1 MPKNDVRWDSESSMK
16 KLALWILLFG
26 ITFSI
31 GIYFS
36 RDYKFE
42 HYMIEPKSDLVKA
55 YKINLNLAD
64 WREYE
69 NLPGIG
75 PTLAQRIVD
84 DRAAN
89 GRFNAIEELKRVS
102 GIGEVKYQ
110 VLSEFIT
117 LEVQ

>member
-1 MPKNDVRWDSESSMK
+1 MK

-42 HYMIEPKSDLVKA
+42 HYAIVPKSDLVKL

-75 PTLAQRIVD
+75 PALAQRIVD
-84 DRAAN
+84 DRATN
-89 GRFNAIEELKRVS
+89 GRFNTIEDLKRVP
-102 GIGEVKYQ
+102 GIGEVKYLG
-110 VLSEFIT
+110 LSEYIT